1 MGDYERTASE
11 RRGSK
16 RLYTAK
22 ENAAIRS
29 SKVMSTLSDDAA
41 ASRTK
46 ERIEAY
52 GNSCLLYTSPKPLDS
67 RANRNK

>member
-22 ENAAIRS
+22 EKAAIRFQ
-29 SKVMSTLSDDAA
+29 KL
-41 ASRTK
+41 
-46 ERIEAY
+46 
-52 GNSCLLYTSPKPLDS
+52 CLH
-67 RANRNK
+67 